1 MSSICNCGKPIHP
14 MRVEFGFDNCIDC
27 ANVNPVEP
35 PKGRMVYDGK
45 VGAQIEI
52 MSAETW
58 RENKGYFIL
67 IHSCLSYQRSLIY
80 FRILDVSNKV
90 RCRITI

>member
-1 MSSICNCGKPIHP
+1 MKIVYCLCGSLVRPSRAELGFSNCVRCAHEDPI
-14 MRVEFGFDNCIDC
+14 
-27 ANVNPVEP
+27 EP

-58 RENKGYFIL
+58 RENKDRFMPKGP
-67 IHSCLSYQRSLIY
+67 RSAVKNFSKI
-80 FRILDVSNKV
+80 ISS
-90 RCRITI
+90 

>member
-1 MSSICNCGKPIHP
+1 
-14 MRVEFGFDNCIDC
+14 
-27 ANVNPVEP
+27 VNPVEP

-58 RENKGYFIL
+58 RENKGYFIPKGGR
-67 IHSCLSYQRSLIY
+67 SCVKNFSKN
-80 FRILDVSNKV
+80 V
-90 RCRITI
+90 CA

>member
-1 MSSICNCGKPIHP
+1 MKIVYCLCGSLVRPS
-14 MRVEFGFDNCIDC
+14 RAELGFADC
-27 ANVNPVEP
+27 VRCAHENPVEP

-58 RENKGYFIL
+58 RENKDRFMPKGP
-67 IHSCLSYQRSLIY
+67 RSAVKNFSKNI
-80 FRILDVSNKV
+80 SS
-90 RCRITI
+90 

>member
-1 MSSICNCGKPIHP
+1 MKIVYCRCGSLVRPSRSELGFTDCVRCAH
-14 MRVEFGFDNCIDC
+14 EF
-27 ANVNPVEP
+27 PVEP

-58 RENKGYFIL
+58 RENKDRFCPKGA
-67 IHSCLSYQRSLIY
+67 RSAVKNFSKNI
-80 FRILDVSNKV
+80 SA
-90 RCRITI
+90 

>member
-1 MSSICNCGKPIHP
+1 MKIVYCLCGSLVRPS
-14 MRVEFGFDNCIDC
+14 RAELGFNDC
-27 ANVNPVEP
+27 VRCAHENPVEP

-58 RENKGYFIL
+58 RENKDRFMPKGP
-67 IHSCLSYQRSLIY
+67 RSAVKNFSKNI
-80 FRILDVSNKV
+80 SS
-90 RCRITI
+90 

>member
-1 MSSICNCGKPIHP
+1 MKSICICGKPIHP
-14 MRVEFGFDNCIDC
+14 MRTELGFDNCIDC
-27 ANVNPVEP
+27 ANANPVEP

-58 RENKGYFIL
+58 RDNKGYFIPKGGR
-67 IHSCLSYQRSLIY
+67 SCVKNFSKN
-80 FRILDVSNKV
+80 VSA
-90 RCRITI
+90 

>member
-1 MSSICNCGKPIHP
+1 MSVSICNCGKPIHP
-14 MRVEFGFDNCIDC
+14 ARIDYGFANCIDC
-27 ANVNPVEP
+27 ANENPVEP

-58 RENKGYFIL
+58 RENKSRFMPHGA
-67 IHSCLSYQRSLIY
+67 RSAVKN
-80 FRILDVSNKV
+80 FSKNVSA
-90 RCRITI
+90 

>member
-1 MSSICNCGKPIHP
+1 MISICNCGKPIHP
-14 MRVEFGFDNCIDC
+14 ARIEFGFFNCVDC
-27 ANVNPVEP
+27 AHESPVEP

-58 RENKGYFIL
+58 RENKDRFCPKGA
-67 IHSCLSYQRSLIY
+67 RSAVKN
-80 FRILDVSNKV
+80 FSKNV
-90 RCRITI
+90 CA

>member
-14 MRVEFGFDNCIDC
+14 MRVEFEFNNCIDC
-27 ANVNPVEP
+27 ANENPVEP

-58 RENKGYFIL
+58 RDNKGYFIPKGGR
-67 IHSCLSYQRSLIY
+67 SCVKNFSKN
-80 FRILDVSNKV
+80 V
-90 RCRITI
+90 CA

>member
-14 MRVEFGFDNCIDC
+14 MRVEFEFDNCIDF
-27 ANVNPVEP
+27 ANENPVEP

-58 RENKGYFIL
+58 RDNKGYFIPKGGR
-67 IHSCLSYQRSLIY
+67 SCVKNFSKN
-80 FRILDVSNKV
+80 V
-90 RCRITI
+90 CA

>member
-14 MRVEFGFDNCIDC
+14 MRVEFVFDNCIDC

-58 RENKGYFIL
+58 RENKGYFIPKGGR
-67 IHSCLSYQRSLIY
+67 SCVKNFSKN
-80 FRILDVSNKV
+80 V
-90 RCRITI
+90 CA